1 MGKKFT
7 VATHSKV
14 GKSQTL
20 ASRCIVVRNGSGITN
35 STLLVEVWSKK
46 HNKVENN

>member
-1 MGKKFT
+1 MGEKFT

-14 GKSQTL
+14 GNSQTL

-35 STLLVEVWSKK
+35 STLLVEI
-46 HNKVENN
+46 